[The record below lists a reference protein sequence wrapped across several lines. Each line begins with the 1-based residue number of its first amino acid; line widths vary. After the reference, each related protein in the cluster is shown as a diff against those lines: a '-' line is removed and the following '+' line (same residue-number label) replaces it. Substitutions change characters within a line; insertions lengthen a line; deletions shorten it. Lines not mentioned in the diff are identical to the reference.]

1 MQGKIRRM
9 AYYIHV
15 CTESDTSAEM
25 RGRASNL
32 ARFPGVARVW
42 AGNLMLTDV
51 NIKLKI
57 GIVEDSA
64 TVKLVYNFLI
74 F

>member
-1 MQGKIRRM
+1 
-9 AYYIHV
+9 
-15 CTESDTSAEM
+15 M

-42 AGNLMLTDV
+42 AGYLMLTDV

-64 TVKLVYNFLI
+64 TDKLVYNFLI